1 MASVKSETFT
11 IADGTVVRITVNG
24 QEFRVEGR
32 RPNPA
37 STVPQPVDR
46 WTLRQELAGVKLM
59 VFGWGM
65 GIVATI
71 CVAAVVVLAVK

>member
-1 MASVKSETFT
+1 MANIKSETFT
-11 IADGTVVRITVNG
+11 TADGTVVRITVNG

-37 STVPQPVDR
+37 PTVPQPVDR

-59 VFGWGM
+59 VFGFGL

-71 CVAAVVVLAVK
+71 CVATIAVLVVR

>member
-1 MASVKSETFT
+1 MANVRTETFT
-11 IADGTVVRITVNG
+11 TADGTRIDITVNG

-32 RPNPA
+32 RPAP
-37 STVPQPVDR
+37 TVPQPVDR

-65 GIVATI
+65 GIVALLLLCTGVI
-71 CVAAVVVLAVK
+71 IAFG

>member
-11 IADGTVVRITVNG
+11 TPDGTVVRITVNG
-24 QEFRVEGR
+24 QEFRVEGT
-32 RPNPA
+32 RPTP
-37 STVPQPVDR
+37 TVPQPVDR

-59 VFGWGM
+59 VFGFGL

>member
-11 IADGTVVRITVNG
+11 TADGTVVRIIVNG

-32 RPNPA
+32 RPAP
-37 STVPQPVDR
+37 TVPQPVDR

-59 VFGWGM
+59 VFGFGL

>member
-11 IADGTVVRITVNG
+11 TPDGTVVRIIVNG

-37 STVPQPVDR
+37 SPEPVDR

-65 GIVATI
+65 GIVALLLLCTGTLF
-71 CVAAVVVLAVK
+71 AFG

>member
-11 IADGTVVRITVNG
+11 TPDGTVVRITVNG

-32 RPNPA
+32 RPTPT
-37 STVPQPVDR
+37 SPEPVDR
-46 WTLRQELAGVKLM
+46 WTLRQELTGIKLM

-65 GIVATI
+65 GVVATI
-71 CVAAVVVLAVK
+71 CVATIAVLVVR

>member
-1 MASVKSETFT
+1 MASVRTETFT
-11 IADGTVVRITVNG
+11 TADGTVVRITVNG

-32 RPNPA
+32 RPAP
-37 STVPQPVDR
+37 TVPQPVDR

-65 GIVATI
+65 GIVG
-71 CVAAVVVLAVK
+71 VLILCTGALLAFG

>member
-11 IADGTVVRITVNG
+11 TADGTVVMITVNG

-32 RPNPA
+32 RPTPT
-37 STVPQPVDR
+37 SPEPVDR

-59 VFGWGM
+59 VFGFGL

-71 CVAAVVVLAVK
+71 CVATIAVLVVR

>member
-1 MASVKSETFT
+1 MASVRTETFT
-11 IADGTVVRITVNG
+11 TADGTRIDITVNG

-37 STVPQPVDR
+37 SPEPVDR

-59 VFGWGM
+59 IFGFGL

-71 CVAAVVVLAVK
+71 CVATIAVLIVR

>member
-11 IADGTVVRITVNG
+11 TADGTVVRITVNG

-37 STVPQPVDR
+37 SPEPVDR

-65 GIVATI
+65 G
-71 CVAAVVVLAVK
+71 VVSVLILCTGALLAFG

>member
-11 IADGTVVRITVNG
+11 TADGTVVRITVNG

-32 RPNPA
+32 RPTPT
-37 STVPQPVDR
+37 SPEPVDR
-46 WTLRQELAGVKLM
+46 WTLRQELAGIKLM

-65 GIVATI
+65 GIVALLLLCTGVI
-71 CVAAVVVLAVK
+71 IAFG